1 MATGTPSSALWR
13 LLARLCD
20 AYVRQAERHPFLL
33 LGGLLLLSLLSLVP
47 VSSLSL
53 RTDFTELLP
62 ETHPAA
68 VAIREV
74 MPRQL
79 SSTNLVLIIESPDR
93 AANRRFAEA
102 LRPKLQ
108 GLCGTLFSE
117 VTYRPDTEVAD
128 AAARHKWHYA
138 ELSELAESE
147 QLLDR
152 LLGGRSNP
160 LLIDLEGDPEVE
172 LRKLRDGIVRRL
184 PPRDDSPY
192 FEFHPDK
199 RSDDYPDPRM
209 YHLGIMLWRR
219 GSGLASADDEQMIA
233 AVDALVQS
241 AQPASYHPELR
252 IEYSGAVAM
261 GIEEQRAVRSDL
273 TYATGLTASLVLLLL
288 GLHFR
293 RVLYVL
299 CSFVPALLGVLFS
312 LVIARYRLTY
322 LNANTA
328 FLIAIIL
335 GNGINTPIVLLSRIA
350 EARRQGLSPSAALR
364 EGLLGTLG
372 STLSAALAASIAYGT
387 LLGTDLRGLSQFGL
401 VGGAGMILCWLLSF
415 VTLPPLLVLIDRL
428 RPGALLL
435 PPRPSLL
442 AKGLSLIGQLTMRA
456 PKGSLALVVLSV
468 VLILPSALRFAKA
481 PLEYDFSKLRTQ
493 DKNVER
499 RWRLMYDLGLGNV
512 GAGYIGRDGVL
523 LVDKPEQADRVAAAL
538 LSQDRALG
546 DKRIL
551 SAVRTL
557 TSVLPS
563 QQEEKLQIL
572 VRIRDKL
579 DRYHKLISDEEWA
592 DLSDFRPPSDLHI
605 LTVSDLPRRIREAFT
620 EVDGQTGRL
629 IGIDADP
636 QRFVE
641 TDGRELIRLSRSLT
655 VVAEGKRWVAASAST
670 LFAAM
675 LEVIMADGPKLTLR
689 CLLLTLALVFVTFG
703 LRGGLPVLLSLLVG
717 LLWLLGAV
725 AHCDLKINF
734 LNFVALPITIG
745 IGVEYATNLWARY
758 VAPGESQK
766 DSSQILAETGAA
778 VSVCSLTTI
787 IGYGSLLLSQ
797 NRALQSFGKVAC
809 LGEVTCL
816 LAALLVVPAIA
827 RLSGRAS
834 SASARPYGV
843 SAKQ

>member
-1 MATGTPSSALWR
+1 MATKTPSSAVWR
-13 LLARLCD
+13 FLGRLCARYVLLA
-20 AYVRQAERHPFLL
+20 ERRPYWL
-33 LGGLLLLSLLSLVP
+33 LGGLLALALAALVP

-93 AANRRFAEA
+93 AANRRFAES

-108 GLCGTLFSE
+108 RLCGTLFSE
-117 VTYRPDTEVAD
+117 VTYQPDTEVAD
-128 AAARHKWHYA
+128 AAALHKWHFA
-138 ELSELAESE
+138 GLSELQEAE

-160 LLIDLEGDPEVE
+160 LLVDLEGDPEVE
-172 LRKLRDGIVRRL
+172 LRKIRDGMVRRL

-192 FEFHPDK
+192 FEFHPEK

-219 GSGLASADDEQMIA
+219 GSGLASADDQQMVD
-233 AVDALVQS
+233 AVSALVQS
-241 AQPASYHPELR
+241 AQPTTFHPDMR
-252 IEYSGAVAM
+252 TEYSGAVAM
-261 GIEEQRAVRSDL
+261 ALEEQHAVRSDL
-273 TYATGLTASLVLLLL
+273 TAATGLTAVLVLVVM

-293 RVLYVL
+293 RPLYVL

-312 LVIARYRLTY
+312 LTLARYRLQY

-350 EARRQGLSPSAALR
+350 EARRQGLSPSDALR
-364 EGLLGTLG
+364 TGLLSALR

-387 LLGTDLRGLSQFGL
+387 LLGTDLRGLSQFGFL
-401 VGGAGMILCWLLSF
+401 GGAGMLLCWLLSF
-415 VTLPPLLVLIDRL
+415 VTLPPLLCLIER
-428 RPGALLL
+428 RNPRALLL
-435 PPRPSLL
+435 PPRPSFLAQALSLFGWLMDRAPRRSLL
-442 AKGLSLIGQLTMRA
+442 LVALSLIL
-456 PKGSLALVVLSV
+456 LA
-468 VLILPSALRFAKA
+468 PSALRFAKA
-481 PLEYDFSKLRTQ
+481 PLEYDFSKLRSQ

-512 GAGYIGRDGVL
+512 GAGYIGRDAVL
-523 LVDKPEQADRVAAAL
+523 LVDTPQQADRVAEAL
-538 LSQDRALG
+538 LAQDRALG

-551 SAVRTL
+551 AAVRTL
-557 TSVLPS
+557 RSVLPKD
-563 QQEEKLQIL
+563 QEEKLQIL
-572 VRIRDKL
+572 VRIRDKI
-579 DRYHKLISDEEWA
+579 DRYRKLMSDEEWA
-592 DLSDFRPPSDLHI
+592 DLRDFRPPSELHL
-605 LTVSDLPRRIREAFT
+605 LTVRDLPRRIREAFT
-620 EVDGQTGRL
+620 EIDGQTGRL

-636 QRFVE
+636 QRFNE
-641 TDGRELIRLSRSLT
+641 SDGRELIRLSRSLS
-655 VVAEGKRWVAASAST
+655 VEAEGKRWVAASAST

-689 CLLLTLALVFVTFG
+689 CLLLTVALVFLTFG
-703 LRGGLPVLLSLLVG
+703 LRSGLPVLASLVVG
-717 LLWLLGAV
+717 LLWLLAAV
-725 AHCDLKINF
+725 AQFDLKINF

-758 VAPGESQK
+758 VDPS
-766 DSSQILAETGAA
+766 DSPRDAARILAETGSA
-778 VSVCSLTTI
+778 VTVCSLTTI

-809 LGEVTCL
+809 LGELTCL
-816 LAALLVVPAIA
+816 VAALCVVPAIA
-827 RLSGRAS
+827 RVLGRCTATS
-834 SASARPYGV
+834 PR
-843 SAKQ
+843 

>member
-1 MATGTPSSALWR
+1 MATKTPSSAVWR
-13 LLARLCD
+13 FLGRLC
-20 AYVRQAERHPFLL
+20 ASYVYLAERRPYWL
-33 LGGLLLLSLLSLVP
+33 LGGLLALALAALVP

-93 AANRRFAEA
+93 AANRRFAES

-108 GLCGTLFSE
+108 RLCGTLFSE
-117 VTYRPDTEVAD
+117 VTYQPDTEVAD
-128 AAARHKWHYA
+128 AAALHKWHFA
-138 ELSELAESE
+138 ELSELQEAE

-160 LLIDLEGDPEVE
+160 LLVDLEGDPEVE
-172 LRKLRDGIVRRL
+172 LRKIRDGMVRRL

-192 FEFHPDK
+192 FEFHPEK

-219 GSGLASADDEQMIA
+219 GSGLASADDQQMVD
-233 AVDALVQS
+233 AVSALVQS
-241 AQPASYHPELR
+241 AQPTTFHPDMR
-252 IEYSGAVAM
+252 TEYSGAVAM
-261 GIEEQRAVRSDL
+261 ALEEQHAVRSDL
-273 TYATGLTASLVLLLL
+273 TAATGLTAVLVLVVM

-293 RVLYVL
+293 RPLYVL

-312 LVIARYRLTY
+312 LTLARYRLQY

-350 EARRQGLSPSAALR
+350 EARRQGLSPSDALR
-364 EGLLGTLG
+364 TGLLSALR

-387 LLGTDLRGLSQFGL
+387 LLGTDLRGLSQFGFL
-401 VGGAGMILCWLLSF
+401 GGAGMLLCWLLSF
-415 VTLPPLLVLIDRL
+415 VTLPPLLCLIER
-428 RPGALLL
+428 RNPRALLL
-435 PPRPSLL
+435 PPRPSFLAQALSLFGRLMDRAPRRSLL
-442 AKGLSLIGQLTMRA
+442 LVALSLIL
-456 PKGSLALVVLSV
+456 LA
-468 VLILPSALRFAKA
+468 PSALRFAKA
-481 PLEYDFSKLRTQ
+481 PLEYDFSKLRSQ

-512 GAGYIGRDGVL
+512 GAGYIGRDAVL
-523 LVDKPEQADRVAAAL
+523 LVDTPQQADRVAEAL
-538 LSQDRALG
+538 LAQDRALG

-551 SAVRTL
+551 AAVRTL
-557 TSVLPS
+557 RSVLPKD
-563 QQEEKLQIL
+563 QEEKLQIL
-572 VRIRDKL
+572 VRIRDKI
-579 DRYHKLISDEEWA
+579 DRYRKLMSDEEWA
-592 DLSDFRPPSDLHI
+592 DLRDFRPPSELHL
-605 LTVSDLPRRIREAFT
+605 LTVRDLPRRIREAFT
-620 EVDGQTGRL
+620 EIDGQTGRL

-636 QRFVE
+636 QRFNE
-641 TDGRELIRLSRSLT
+641 SDGRELIRLSRSLS
-655 VVAEGKRWVAASAST
+655 VEAEGKRWVAASAST

-689 CLLLTLALVFVTFG
+689 CLLLTVALVFLTFG
-703 LRGGLPVLLSLLVG
+703 LRSGFPVLASLVVG
-717 LLWLLGAV
+717 LLWLLAAV
-725 AHCDLKINF
+725 AQFDLKINF

-758 VAPGESQK
+758 VDPS
-766 DSSQILAETGAA
+766 DSPRDAARILAETGSA
-778 VSVCSLTTI
+778 VTVCSLTTI

-809 LGEVTCL
+809 LGELTCL
-816 LAALLVVPAIA
+816 VAALCVVPAIA
-827 RLSGRAS
+827 RVLGRCTATS
-834 SASARPYGV
+834 PR
-843 SAKQ
+843 